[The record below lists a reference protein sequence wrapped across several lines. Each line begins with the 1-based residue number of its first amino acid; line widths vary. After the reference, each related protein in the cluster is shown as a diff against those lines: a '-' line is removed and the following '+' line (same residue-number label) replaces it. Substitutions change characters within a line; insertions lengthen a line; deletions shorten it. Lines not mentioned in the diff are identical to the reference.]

1 MCVCEHV
8 YVCVCVRVCVCVC
21 VCVCMLK
28 PVPFVPLVRSC
39 CVQMS
44 CVPQTFPWIHPESS
58 LPSSLPG
65 GAALDLN
72 SVQPKPAKWI
82 VDITWLNLVELS
94 NLHQFSGILDQV
106 GQTLSLGGP
115 RGVRPY
121 HVWCVEA
128 LCLRLLC

>member
-1 MCVCEHV
+1 MCVCACMCACLSRFLLCTWCNLV
-8 YVCVCVRVCVCVC
+8 VSKCPVCHRH
-21 VCVCMLK
+21 
-28 PVPFVPLVRSC
+28 FHGFI
-39 CVQMS
+39 Q
-44 CVPQTFPWIHPESS
+44 SS

-106 GQTLSLGGP
+106 GQTLSLGGLA
-115 RGVRPY
+115 RVRPY
-121 HVWCVEA
+121 CVWCVEA